1 MSCPECDDARRFA
14 AEQAHLRSQAQVQGV
29 AVHVTRTQNTPV
41 PPPRP
46 STALPAGPGTI
57 RHG

>member
-1 MSCPECDDARRFA
+1 MSCPECDEAKRFA
-14 AEQAHLRSQAQVQGV
+14 MEQARLRSQAQGV

-41 PPPRP
+41 TSPTP
-46 STALPAGPGTI
+46 SKALPAGSGPI

>member
-1 MSCPECDDARRFA
+1 MSCPECDEAKRFA
-14 AEQAHLRSQAQVQGV
+14 MDQARLRSQAQAQGV

-57 RHG
+57 RRG